1 MVDEDIFYNEDELY
15 HYGTP
20 RHSGR
25 YPWGSGEHP
34 YQSLDGFYG
43 TVRQYKK
50 EGMSEKEIADA
61 MDLSVRQLRAKYSNA
76 KNEVRAANVAEAW
89 RLKDKGYSNTAIGKR
104 MGVNESTVRS
114 WLDPGI
120 SEKNSIATNTA
131 NMLKSSLGDQPY
143 LDIGGGVENHLGI
156 TRTAL
161 DNAIDMLQDQGYK
174 IHYIREEQPGT
185 GKMTSIKVLAG
196 PESTY
201 SEVYKNRESISMPG
215 FRSEDGGR
223 TIDTIKAPVSISS
236 NRIQVRYNEDGGIEK
251 DGVIELRRGVNDI
264 SLGNAS
270 YAQVRI
276 AVDGTHYLKGMA
288 VYSDNMP
295 DGVDV
300 IFNTNK
306 SKGTP
311 LKGHKDNS
319 VLKEMKSD
327 PDNPFGATIKAQR
340 YFTDTDGKRQ
350 QSAINI
356 VNEQG
361 DWNTWRKT
369 LSSQMLS
376 KQSPA
381 LAKQQLKLAYDL
393 KLDEYSDISNLTNPT
408 LKKQL
413 LAKMADECDSAAVHL
428 KAAGLPRQASK
439 VILPITSLK
448 DNEIYAPSYRNGEEV
463 VLVRY
468 PHGGTF
474 EIPRLKVNNGN
485 KEGKSTLG
493 NAIDAVG
500 INSKVAE
507 RLSGADFDGD
517 TVLVIPTAGAKI
529 TSTNPLKGLKNFDPK
544 IQYKAYPGMTEV
556 KGSGFNK
563 QREMGDVSNLITD
576 MTIKGAPPEH
586 IAAAVRHSMV
596 IIDAEK
602 HNLNYKQSY
611 IDNNIANLKATY
623 QGSAKA
629 GASTLISKASS
640 QANPLARKEITNVK
654 NMTEAEKER
663 YLSGK
668 KVYRETGE
676 SYLKRKQVVVTS
688 DMTEAER
695 KAYFSDKKKVKS
707 TIAVDV
713 SDLSESERKL
723 YSQGKKVY
731 RETGKPIMRTT
742 TSTKMAEAD
751 DARTL
756 SSGTTIE
763 TIYAEHANKLKGLAA
778 QCRREAYS
786 TKPIV
791 YSSEARKT
799 YSTEYESLKGKIN
812 EAMKNRPLERKAI
825 LIANAKVKAVRTAN
839 PDMDKDDI
847 KKLKGR
853 ALSEARL
860 KTGAKKQSIIL
871 SDKEWEAI
879 QAGAI
884 SNSMLE
890 KIIDNADLDALKK
903 RAMPRET
910 KVISSAK
917 RARAKTLYR
926 SGYTLAEIADAIGVS
941 VSSIEEIIRE

>member
-1 MVDEDIFYNEDELY
+1 MNESVLDASIFDDDESEIY

-25 YPWGSGEHP
+25 YPWGSGENP

-50 EGMSEKEIADA
+50 EGLSEKEIAEA
-61 MDLSVRQLRAKYSNA
+61 MNLSVRQLRAKYSNA

-89 RLKDKGYSNTAIGKR
+89 RLKDKGYSNTAIGER

-114 WLDPGI
+114 WLDPGVA
-120 SEKNSIATNTA
+120 EKQSIATNTA
-131 NMLKSSLGDQPY
+131 EMLKTSLTDQPY
-143 LDIGGGVENHLGI
+143 LDIGAGVEAHLGI

-161 DNAIDMLQDQGYK
+161 DNAIDMLEDQGYK
-174 IHYIREEQPGT
+174 VHYIREVQPGT
-185 GKMTSIKVLAG
+185 GEKTSIKVLAA
-196 PESTY
+196 PDSTY
-201 SEVYKNRESISMPG
+201 SDVYKNRALIEMPG
-215 FRSEDGGR
+215 FHSEDGGR
-223 TIDTIKAPVSISS
+223 TIDTINEPVSISS
-236 NRIQVRYNEDGGIEK
+236 KRIQVRYGDQGGSDK

-264 SLGNAS
+264 SLGDAQ

-295 DGVDV
+295 DGVDI

-306 SKGTP
+306 STGTP
-311 LKGHKDNS
+311 MLGEKDNS
-319 VLKEMKSD
+319 VLKQMKSD
-327 PDNPFGATIKAQR
+327 PANPFGATIKAQR
-340 YFTDTDGKRQ
+340 HYTDSNGNRQ

-361 DWNTWRKT
+361 DWATWRKT

-376 KQSPA
+376 KQSPE
-381 LAKQQLKLAYDL
+381 LAKKQLKLAYDL
-393 KLDEYSDISNLTNPT
+393 KLDEYDEIASLTNPT

-413 LAKMADECDSAAVHL
+413 LSKMADECESAAVHL

-463 VLVRY
+463 VLIRY

-474 EIPRLKVNNGN
+474 EIPRLKVNNKN
-485 KEGKSTLG
+485 SEGSSVIGK
-493 NAIDAVG
+493 NALDAVG

-517 TVLVIPTAGAKI
+517 TVLVIPTSTAKI
-529 TSTNPLKGLKNFDPK
+529 KTSKALEGLKNFDPK
-544 IQYKAYPGMTEV
+544 IQYKAYPGMQEV

-563 QREMGDVSNLITD
+563 QNEMGSVSNLITD

-611 IDNNIANLKATY
+611 IDNNIAYLKERY
-623 QGSAKA
+623 QGSARS

-640 QANPLARKEITNVK
+640 QSNPLARKEITSVK
-654 NMTEAEKER
+654 NMTEAEKKR

-676 SYLKRKQVVVTS
+676 TYRKRVEIT
-688 DMTEAER
+688 
-695 KAYFSDKKKVKS
+695 
-707 TIAVDV
+707 DV
-713 SDLSESERKL
+713 SSMTDSEKKL

-731 RETGKPIMRTT
+731 RETGKEIKRTT
-742 TSTKMAEAD
+742 RSTKMAETD
-751 DARTL
+751 DAYSL
-756 SSGTTIE
+756 SSGSVIE
-763 TIYAEHANKLKGLAA
+763 NIYAEHANKLKGLAA
-778 QCRREAYS
+778 KCRRESYS
-786 TKPIV
+786 TPSKE
-791 YSSEARKT
+791 YSKEARKT
-799 YSTEYESLKGKIN
+799 YSTEYESLKNKIKDA
-812 EAMKNRPLERKAI
+812 EKNRPLERKAI
-825 LIANAKVKAVRTAN
+825 LVANAKIKATISAN

-853 ALSEARL
+853 ALSEARI
-860 KTGAKKQSIIL
+860 KVGAKKQQIVL
-871 SDKEWEAI
+871 SDKEWEAV

-884 SNSMLE
+884 STNMMN
-890 KIIDNADLDALKK
+890 KIINNADLDALKK
-903 RAMPRET
+903 QAMPRT
-910 KVISSAK
+910 NKVMSTSKI
-917 RARAKTLYR
+917 ARAKALDR
-926 SGYTLAEIADAIGVS
+926 NGYTLAEIADALGVS
-941 VSSIEEIIRE
+941 VSTVQSVLG